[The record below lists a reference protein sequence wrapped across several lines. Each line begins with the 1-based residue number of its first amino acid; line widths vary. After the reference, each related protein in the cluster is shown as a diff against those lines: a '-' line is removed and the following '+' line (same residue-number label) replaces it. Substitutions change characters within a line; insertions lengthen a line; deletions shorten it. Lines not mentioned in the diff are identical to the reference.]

1 MTSQPPAG
9 AVPRHVAIIMD
20 GNGRWAKARMLPR
33 SAGHLAG
40 VETVRRI
47 IRHSCEIGLEH
58 LTLYAF
64 SSENWS
70 RPPAEVGYLMGLLRT
85 FIRRDVV
92 ALHKDNVRIRLIG
105 GRDDL
110 ESGLSELFDNAEVK
124 TAQNTGLRVT
134 VAFNYGSRQEIAN
147 AAQLAAR
154 AVLEGRLKPEEI
166 TPDRLSDFMYTAGSP
181 DPDLLIRTSGEKR
194 ISNFLLWQ
202 CAYTEFV
209 FVPEAWP
216 DFTGEIMDRA
226 IGEYMSRERRFGG
239 LPQAKA
245 ETA

>member
-1 MTSQPPAG
+1 MHANPPRG
-9 AVPRHVAIIMD
+9 AFPKHIAIIMD

-47 IRHSCEIGLEH
+47 IRHAREIGVEY

-70 RPPAEVGYLMGLLRT
+70 RPPAEVGYLLGLLRA
-85 FIRRDVV
+85 FIHRDVE
-92 ALHKDNVRIRLIG
+92 ALRKDNVRVRLIG

-110 ESGLSELFDNAEVK
+110 ETGLSELFANAEAE
-124 TAQNTGLRVT
+124 TAQNTGLKVT
-134 VAFNYGSRQEIAN
+134 VAFNYGSRQEITH

-154 AVLEGRLKPEEI
+154 AVLAGQLKPEDI
-166 TPDRLSDFMYTAGSP
+166 TPEKLSEFLYTAGSP

-226 IGEYMSRERRFGG
+226 IEEYMSRERRFGG
-239 LPQAKA
+239 LPEAKA
-245 ETA
+245 EMA

>member
-1 MTSQPPAG
+1 MNPHSPTG
-9 AVPRHVAIIMD
+9 AVPRHIAIIMD

-47 IRHSCEIGLEH
+47 IRHAREIGVEH

-70 RPPAEVGYLMGLLRT
+70 RPPSEVGYLLGLLRA
-85 FIRRDVV
+85 FIRRDVE
-92 ALHKDNVRIRLIG
+92 ALRQDNVRIRLIG

-110 ESGLSELFDNAEVK
+110 ESGLSELFASAEAE
-124 TAQNTGLRVT
+124 TAENTGLRVT
-134 VAFNYGSRQEIAN
+134 VAFNYGSRQEIAH
-147 AAQLAAR
+147 AAQMAAR
-154 AVLEGRLKPEEI
+154 AVLEGKMKPEDI
-166 TPDRLSDFMYTAGSP
+166 TPDCLSDFMYTAGSP

-226 IGEYMSRERRFGG
+226 IGEYMTRERRFGG
-239 LPQAKA
+239 LPQASA